1 MGKQGISR
9 LLCAYET
16 NLPGSAAEK
25 LAQRADLESMLN
37 QLEEESVE
45 QATANLGAARIA
57 LADGSSDSDVA
68 RLEEFYTRPVGVQ
81 DFSSVGTLS
90 QRQALKAAMNDL
102 RAAKIAEAG
111 RARDTALGPP
121 KCFTIGCYDN
131 P

>member
-1 MGKQGISR
+1 MGVMPAEIR
-9 LLCAYET
+9 AAV
-16 NLPGSAAEK
+16 PSAK
-25 LAQRADLESMLN
+25 Y
-37 QLEEESVE
+37 SVE

-68 RLEEFYTRPVGVQ
+68 RLEEFYTRPGGVQ
-81 DFSSVGTLS
+81 DFSSVGSLS

-111 RARDTALGPP
+111 LARDTALGPP